1 MSASGIDCLNYGC
14 LEGIPEARTLFAEY
28 MGVTPQEIIV
38 GGSASLTMMYDAADR
53 AMHQGVLGGSQPW
66 AAQGKIKF
74 LCPVPGYD
82 RHFTICQHLNMEMIP
97 IPMTASGPDMDQIER
112 EIQDPLVKG
121 IWCVP
126 KYSNPIG
133 TTYSAETVQR
143 FAALRPAAQDFRIFW
158 DNAYSEHWL
167 YRNTPIPNLL
177 EACKKNGT
185 ADMVYMFGSTSK
197 ITFPGAGVCF
207 FAASE
212 ENIAFTLKQ
221 LSAQAISW
229 DKINML
235 RHVRFLKNI
244 DGLRSHME
252 MHRTILRPKFDY
264 VMQMLDE
271 ELIPYGAGSY
281 TKPDGGYFIAY
292 QAPAGCAKQIV
303 ALCKKAGVLLTPAG
317 ATHPHGED
325 PNDSWIRLAP
335 SYPSIEEIKP
345 AMEVFCLAVRLAT
358 VEQQIM
364 RTNLFA

>member
-1 MSASGIDCLNYGC
+1 
-14 LEGIPEARTLFAEY
+14 
-28 MGVTPQEIIV
+28 
-38 GGSASLTMMYDAADR
+38 
-53 AMHQGVLGGSQPW
+53 
-66 AAQGKIKF
+66 
-74 LCPVPGYD
+74 
-82 RHFTICQHLNMEMIP
+82 
-97 IPMTASGPDMDQIER
+97 
-112 EIQDPLVKG
+112 
-121 IWCVP
+121 
-126 KYSNPIG
+126 
-133 TTYSAETVQR
+133 
-143 FAALRPAAQDFRIFW
+143 
-158 DNAYSEHWL
+158 
-167 YRNTPIPNLL
+167 
-177 EACKKNGT
+177 
-185 ADMVYMFGSTSK
+185 
-197 ITFPGAGVCF
+197 
-207 FAASE
+207 
-212 ENIAFTLKQ
+212 
-221 LSAQAISW
+221 
-229 DKINML
+229 
-235 RHVRFLKNI
+235 
-244 DGLRSHME
+244 